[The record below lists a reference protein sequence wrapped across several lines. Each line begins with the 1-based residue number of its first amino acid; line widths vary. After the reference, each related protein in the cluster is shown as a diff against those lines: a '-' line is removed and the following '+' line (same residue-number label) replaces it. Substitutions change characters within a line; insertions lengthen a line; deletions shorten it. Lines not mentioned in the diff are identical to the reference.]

1 MENFVK
7 VIVENLVD
15 NKDAV
20 EVTTAVDGKVIVI
33 NIKVDEK
40 DTGKVIGKNGKV
52 VQSIRTI
59 VKSASAKTGKRFIV
73 KIGERD

>member
-1 MENFVK
+1 MESFVK

-15 NKDAV
+15 NKDQVEISTAV
-20 EVTTAVDGKVIVI
+20 EGKTIVI
-33 NIKVDEK
+33 NVKVAEA

-59 VKSASAKTGKRFIV
+59 VRSVSAKTNKRYVV
-73 KIGERD
+73 KVVS

>member
-15 NKDAV
+15 NADAV
-20 EVTTAVDGKVIVI
+20 EVSTSVEGKIIVI

-59 VKSASAKTGKRFIV
+59 VKSVSAKTNKRYVV
-73 KIGERD
+73 KVVS

>member
-15 NKDAV
+15 NKDSV

-59 VKSASAKTGKRFIV
+59 VKSVSAKTNKRYVV
-73 KIGERD
+73 KVIS

>member
-15 NKDAV
+15 NADAV
-20 EVTTAVDGKVIVI
+20 EVSTSVEGKIIVI

-59 VKSASAKTGKRFIV
+59 VKSVSAKTNKRYVIKV
-73 KIGERD
+73 VS

>member
-15 NKDAV
+15 NKDAL

-59 VKSASAKTGKRFIV
+59 VKSVSAKTNKRYVV
-73 KIGERD
+73 KVLS

>member
-15 NKDAV
+15 NTEAV
-20 EVTTAVDGKVIVI
+20 EVSTSVEGKIIVI

-59 VKSASAKTGKRFIV
+59 VKSVSAKTNKRYVV
-73 KIGERD
+73 KVVS

>member
-59 VKSASAKTGKRFIV
+59 VKSVSAKTNKRYVV
-73 KIGERD
+73 KVIS

>member
-1 MENFVK
+1 M
-7 VIVENLVD
+7 VD

-59 VKSASAKTGKRFIV
+59 VKSVSAKTNKRYVV
-73 KIGERD
+73 KVVS

>member
-59 VKSASAKTGKRFIV
+59 VKSVSAKTNKRYVV
-73 KIGERD
+73 KVVS

>member
-7 VIVENLVD
+7 VIVENLVE
-15 NKDAV
+15 NTEAV
-20 EVTTAVDGKVIVI
+20 EVTTAVEGKTIVI

-52 VQSIRTI
+52 VQSLRTI
-59 VKSASAKTGKRFIV
+59 VKSVSAKTNKRYVV
-73 KIGERD
+73 KVVS

>member
-15 NKDAV
+15 NTDAV
-20 EVTTAVDGKVIVI
+20 EVSTSVEGKIIVI

-59 VKSASAKTGKRFIV
+59 VKSVSAKTNKRYVV
-73 KIGERD
+73 KVVS

>member
-1 MENFVK
+1 MESFVK

-15 NKDAV
+15 NAEAV
-20 EVTTAVDGKVIVI
+20 EVTTAVEGKVIVI
-33 NIKVDEK
+33 NVKVDEK

-59 VKSASAKTGKRFIV
+59 VKSVSAKTNKRYVV
-73 KIGERD
+73 KVVS